1 MNVLFLSKDYPPHL
15 IGGVGIY
22 VYEMSRLLARMGHN
36 VFIITKTDTI
46 PCEYVDAG
54 VCVYRVKSK
63 YFRFLAAV
71 RKKLPGF
78 LERLEYSFAVSKK
91 ISEVV
96 KAHQIDIIETCE
108 ARAEAFWYY
117 STHKRPALV
126 IKLHTPE
133 TVAFKLDHTPET
145 YDYRMIKLLEE
156 HWVSIAAQC
165 IGLSTEVVDLTEKH
179 FSMKLNNVPLMPNPI
194 DLEIFKPSLSGLKE
208 HPLEVLYVG
217 RLEFR
222 KGVHTLM
229 KAFLRVQEEIPQAR
243 LTLIGGDCGMR
254 WYMEEKIKQLKN
266 PELVQWIDQIPREA
280 LVEYYQRS
288 AVCVVPSLWENYPY
302 VCLEALACG
311 KAVVASKIGGLK
323 KIINDGSNG
332 ILVPPG
338 SSKILGEAIIRLLKD
353 QSLRDALGR
362 QARAY
367 IENEYAPEKIAQRT
381 VEIYE
386 QILSRRR

>member
-1 MNVLFLSKDYPPHL
+1 MNVLFLSKDYPPYL

-22 VYEMSRLLARMGHN
+22 VYEMSRLLARMGHK
-36 VFIITKTDTI
+36 VFVITKTDTI

-54 VCVYRVKSK
+54 VCVYRVKTK
-63 YFRFLAAV
+63 YFRFLGAL

-78 LERLEYSFAVSKK
+78 IERLEYSLVVSKK

-96 KAHQIDIIETCE
+96 KGQQIDIIETCE

-117 STHKRPALV
+117 LTHKRPALV
-126 IKLHTPE
+126 VKLHTPE

-156 HWVSIAAQC
+156 HWVSTAAQC

-179 FSMKLNNVPLMPNPI
+179 FSMKLDNVPLMPNPI
-194 DLEIFKPSLSGLKE
+194 DLALFKPSANGLKE
-208 HPLEVLYVG
+208 CPLEVLYVG

-229 KAFLRVQEEIPQAR
+229 KAFLSVQEAIPQAR

-254 WYMEEKIKQLKN
+254 WYMEERIKQLKN
-266 PELVQWIDQIPREA
+266 PELVQWIDQVPREA

-288 AVCVVPSLWENYPY
+288 AVCVVPSLWDNYPY

-323 KIINDGSNG
+323 KIINDGGNG

-338 SSKILGEAIIRLLKD
+338 SSRMLAEAIIKLLKD
-353 QSLRDALGR
+353 RPLRDTLSR
-362 QARAY
+362 EARVY
-367 IENEYAPEKIAQRT
+367 IEHGYAPEKIAQRT
-381 VEIYE
+381 IEIYE
-386 QILSRRR
+386 QILSRRK

>member
-15 IGGVGIY
+15 IGGVGVY

-36 VFIITKTDTI
+36 VFVITKTDTI

-54 VCVYRVKSK
+54 VRVYRVKSK
-63 YFRFLAAV
+63 YFRFLNAV
-71 RKKLPGF
+71 RMKLPGF
-78 LERLEYSFAVSKK
+78 LERLEYSLAVSEK
-91 ISEVV
+91 IPKVV
-96 KAHQIDIIETCE
+96 KDYQINIIETCE

-117 STHKRPALV
+117 LTHKRPALV

-133 TVAFKLDHTPET
+133 TVAFQLDYTPET
-145 YDYRMIKLLEE
+145 CDYRMIKLLEE
-156 HWVSIAAQC
+156 HWVSTASQC
-165 IGLSTEVVDLTEKH
+165 IGLSAEVVDLTAKH
-179 FSMKLNNVPLMPNPI
+179 FSMKFDNVSLMPNPI
-194 DLEIFKPSLSGLKE
+194 DLEMFKPSSNGLKE

-243 LTLIGGDCGMR
+243 LTLIGADCGMR
-254 WYMEEKIKQLKN
+254 GYMEEKIRQLKN
-266 PELVQWIDQIPREA
+266 PEFVQWIDQVPREA
-280 LVEYYQRS
+280 LVAYFQRS

-311 KAVVASKIGGLK
+311 KAVVASKTGGLK

-338 SSKILGEAIIRLLKD
+338 SSMMLEEAIVRLLKD
-353 QSLRDALGR
+353 QPLREALGR
-362 QARAY
+362 QARIY

-386 QILSRRR
+386 QILSR